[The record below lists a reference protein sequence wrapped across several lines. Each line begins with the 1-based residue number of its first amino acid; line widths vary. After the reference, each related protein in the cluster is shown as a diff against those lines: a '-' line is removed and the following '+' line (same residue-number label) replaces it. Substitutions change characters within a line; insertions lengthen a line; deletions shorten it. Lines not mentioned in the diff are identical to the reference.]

1 MTFYLKA
8 TISTSPISTPT
19 RETCALFVAGT

>member
-8 TISTSPISTPT
+8 TISTSPITNTT

>member
-8 TISTSPISTPT
+8 TISTSPRTNPT
-19 RETCALFVAGT
+19 WETCALFVAGT